1 MLTKQE
7 IIRIIRDNTDT
18 IKMYGVKRLG
28 LFGSFL
34 KSLKNNKS
42 DVDILVEFQRDKKLF
57 DNYMELKFFLERLFH
72 RKVDLVIKEALK
84 PEIEPYITR
93 EVKYAKL

>member
-1 MLTKQE
+1 MLTKQG

-34 KSLKNNKS
+34 KYSENNKS
-42 DVDILVEFQRDKKLF
+42 DVDVLVEFQKDKKLF
-57 DNYMELKFFLERLFH
+57 DNYMELKFFLERLFR

-84 PEIEPYITR
+84 SEIKPYIIK

>member
-7 IIRIIRDNTDT
+7 IIRMIRDNTDT

-34 KSLKNNKS
+34 KSSRNNKS
-42 DVDILVEFQRDKKLF
+42 DVDILVEFQKDKKLF

-72 RKVDLVIKEALK
+72 RKVDLVIKETLK
-84 PEIEPYITR
+84 PEIEPYIIR

>member
-1 MLTKQE
+1 MLTKQG

-34 KSLKNNKS
+34 KSSGNNKS
-42 DVDILVEFQRDKKLF
+42 DVDILVEFQKDKKLF

-72 RKVDLVIKEALK
+72 RKVD
-84 PEIEPYITR
+84 
-93 EVKYAKL
+93 

>member
-1 MLTKQE
+1 MLTKRE
-7 IIRIIRDNTDT
+7 IIGLIRNNTNT

-28 LFGSFL
+28 LFGSFVR
-34 KSLKNNKS
+34 SSVNNKS
-42 DVDILVEFQRDKKLF
+42 DVDVLVEFQKDKKLF

-84 PEIEPYITR
+84 PEIEPYVIK

>member
-1 MLTKQE
+1 MLTKQG

-34 KSLKNNKS
+34 KYSENNKS
-42 DVDILVEFQRDKKLF
+42 DVDILVEFQKDKKLF
-57 DNYMELKFFLERLFH
+57 DNYMELKFFLERLFR

-84 PEIEPYITR
+84 SEIKPYIIK

>member
-1 MLTKQE
+1 MLKRQD

-34 KSLKNNKS
+34 KSSENNKS
-42 DVDILVEFQRDKKLF
+42 DVDILVEFQKDKKLF

-84 PEIEPYITR
+84 PEIEPYVIR